1 MKTITLLSCC
11 AAVACAAVAETKPAA
26 AVETA
31 DPESEAELEEQGGGF
46 FSNFWGFGNTGVYSG
61 YQLYGSLLNSEP
73 TWQTYLELNYNLP
86 FSCGYLGVGYWGNT
100 DLTDKRRATLGKWFN
115 EQDYNVHWG
124 KTFWFDDDQKW
135 GLDYRTSVVWYF
147 YPHHRNS
154 TFTSPGH
161 TFKQYTT
168 MDWNHSFALLNPY
181 VVPFLDVVHEYHESD
196 GNLLQFGLKRDCKV
210 GDQLT
215 LTPAVTFVWRN
226 SNYGW
231 CFPNFGKLEGQK
243 VNSCLAT
250 LKIGLDANYKINDYC
265 SLFAK
270 VAYCSIIDGDLRD
283 AAEAASGAAYGQY
296 KDFAWGGMGLAF
308 NF

>member
-31 DPESEAELEEQGGGF
+31 DPESEAEFEEQGGGF

-61 YQLYGSLLNSEP
+61 YQLYGSLVNSEP

-86 FSCGYLGVGYWGNT
+86 FSCGYLGVGYWGNS
-100 DLTDKRRATLGKWFN
+100 DLTDKRHNSYGKWFN
-115 EQDYNVHWG
+115 EQDYNLHWG

-135 GLDYRTSVVWYF
+135 GLDYRTSFVWYF
-147 YPHHRNS
+147 YPHHRGHGVS
-154 TFTSPGH
+154 TSTA
-161 TFKQYTT
+161 TT

-181 VVPFLDVVHEYHESD
+181 VVPFVDVVHEYHESD
-196 GNLLQFGLKRDCKV
+196 GNLLQFGLKRECKV
-210 GDQLT
+210 NDQFS
-215 LTPAVTFVWRN
+215 LTPSATFVWRN
-226 SNYGW
+226 SHYLW
-231 CFPNFGKLEGQK
+231 CFPTQFGFAPNTGSGVATMKLE
-243 VNSCLAT
+243 
-250 LKIGLDANYKINDYC
+250 LDATYMFNKHVGV
-265 SLFAK
+265 FAK
-270 VAYCSIIDGDLRD
+270 VAYCSIIDPDLRD
-283 AAEAASGAAYGQY
+283 NIDGPVSGADYGDY